1 MKTKFAEWF
10 EERTGF
16 SLVHVLTQIEWNAET
31 GDQSLAD
38 EAFSE
43 IEKLWERWCK
53 ANNYTPLIPG
63 AIEVETTGDEIREV
77 VMGRISAAPE
87 QPPE

>member
-1 MKTKFAEWF
+1 VKTPFAIWF
-10 EERTGF
+10 EERTGYP
-16 SLVHVLTQIEWNAET
+16 LVVVLTQIEWNAEN
-31 GDQSLAD
+31 GAGELAD

-63 AIEVETTGDEIREV
+63 GIEVETTEGGAGMIADAL
-77 VMGRISAAPE
+77 SQE
-87 QPPE
+87 QSH